1 MHLCVCVYKC
11 MCTCIFK
18 WEHNN
23 SVQTPALSSG
33 CIFPIIH
40 IPLSY
45 TDRFTELSN
54 TFHLRLM
61 DLNQWTLTDVAEL
74 GGAFMRVCETMGS
87 EPKTS
92 FIYMVCVMKYMA
104 QHIDTTL
111 PEVPLNE
118 YLMFFVVSESRLDF
132 STAFLLV
139 CCYALS
145 QPSIKASAKQINNAI
160 KWNTF
165 FRQAVGWHGQTLP
178 TCLINR
184 GEKGGPWKQEGNLNL
199 GSLFQMTHMPKVAVS
214 QKKPPG

>member
-87 EPKTS
+87 EPKT

-111 PEVPLNE
+111 SEVPWNE
-118 YLMFFVVSESRLDF
+118 YLMFFIVFESRLDF

-139 CCYALS
+139 CCHALS
-145 QPSIKASAKQINNAI
+145 LPSIKASAKQINNAI

-165 FRQAVGWHGQTLP
+165 FQA
-178 TCLINR
+178 
-184 GEKGGPWKQEGNLNL
+184 
-199 GSLFQMTHMPKVAVS
+199 GSWLAWTNSSHMFN
-214 QKKPPG
+214 